1 MSSYKT
7 LQKTGA
13 AGAKKTM
20 GSQNFY
26 YPPYSCAGA
35 KRRKC
40 LARTRGKV
48 VAIVPCA
55 NIIRKK
61 GP

>member
-1 MSSYKT
+1 VSSYKT

-26 YPPYSCAGA
+26 YPPYSRSTV
-35 KRRKC
+35 KRR
-40 LARTRGKV
+40 
-48 VAIVPCA
+48 
-55 NIIRKK
+55 
-61 GP
+61 